1 MGNNA
6 RRGIGAAKEGGAG
19 MIADLEALA
28 PPLIMAAAFLFGLA
42 MFLRRQLGPRS
53 REAEEGDEADI
64 QDSTSNADPGDA
76 THGPSTDQRKV

>member
-1 MGNNA
+1 
-6 RRGIGAAKEGGAG
+6 

-53 REAEEGDEADI
+53 RAAEEGDEADI
-64 QDSTSNADPGDA
+64 SGGASNADPGDA
-76 THGPSTDQRKV
+76 PHGPSTDQHKV

>member
-1 MGNNA
+1 
-6 RRGIGAAKEGGAG
+6 

-53 REAEEGDEADI
+53 REAEEGDEAD
-64 QDSTSNADPGDA
+64 DGFPGQA
-76 THGPSTDQRKV
+76 SSSLLL

>member
-1 MGNNA
+1 
-6 RRGIGAAKEGGAG
+6 

-28 PPLIMAAAFLFGLA
+28 PPLIMAAAFLFGLV

-64 QDSTSNADPGDA
+64 RGSASNADPGDA
-76 THGPSTDQRKV
+76 THGPSTDQHKV

>member
-1 MGNNA
+1 
-6 RRGIGAAKEGGAG
+6 

-42 MFLRRQLGPRS
+42 MFLRRQLGPRG
-53 REAEEGDEADI
+53 RAAEEGDEADI

-76 THGPSTDQRKV
+76 TPGPSTDQHKV

>member
-1 MGNNA
+1 MSNNA
-6 RRGIGAAKEGGAG
+6 RRGIGAAKEGGAD

-42 MFLRRQLGPRS
+42 MFLRRQLGPRV
-53 REAEEGDEADI
+53 REAQEGEEADI

-76 THGPSTDQRKV
+76 TPGPSTDQHKV